1 MPSPHTGVA
10 LTDKIYDVLNDW
22 GIVEKLSSLTLD
34 NSSTNDIYH
43 NLIIECIS
51 EDEPM
56 RRMATR
62 MMGKFEKYWSNFN
75 ETLAIAVV
83 LDPWFKFEFME
94 WGYKKIYGSDAKPY
108 IEAIRRTL
116 FSLIDEYVQRS
127 SSTLGSSSV
136 ASQMNFMS
144 QESER
149 KLQAEVE
156 DETFYGNFDITG
168 EMDGELQKSEL
179 DAYLDEK
186 RIKRTEK
193 LDILSYWAKHHH
205 RYPILGSI
213 ARDFLCIP
221 ITTVA
226 SESAF
231 SCSGRIIDRFRNLVE
246 AIAEFQE
253 YTEDILNPNE
263 ANNLSMQGSNVVL

>member
-1 MPSPHTGVA
+1 M
-10 LTDKIYDVLNDW
+10 
-22 GIVEKLSSLTLD
+22 
-34 NSSTNDIYH
+34 
-43 NLIIECIS
+43 ECTC

-75 ETLAIAVV
+75 ETLAIVVV
-83 LDPWFKFEFME
+83 LDPRFKFEFVE

-108 IEAIRRTL
+108 IEAIHRRL
-116 FSLIDEYVQRS
+116 FSLFDDYIQRS
-127 SSTLGSSSV
+127 SFTLGSSSA
-136 ASQMNFMS
+136 ASQMNFVS

-149 KLQAEVE
+149 KVQGEVE
-156 DETFYGNFDITG
+156 DETFYGDFDITD
-168 EMDGELQKSEL
+168 EIDGALQKSEL

-193 LDILSYWAKHHH
+193 LDILSYWAKHHP
-205 RYPILGSI
+205 RYSILGSI
-213 ARDFLCIP
+213 ARDFLCIL

-231 SCSGRIIDRFRNLVE
+231 SCSGRIIDRFRSTIKNENAEALLCLRDWIYGEQDLVE

-253 YTEDILNPNE
+253 YTEDILNPND
-263 ANNLSMQGSNVVL
+263 ANNSSMQGSNVVL

>member
-1 MPSPHTGVA
+1 
-10 LTDKIYDVLNDW
+10 
-22 GIVEKLSSLTLD
+22 
-34 NSSTNDIYH
+34 
-43 NLIIECIS
+43 
-51 EDEPM
+51 
-56 RRMATR
+56 MATR

-83 LDPWFKFEFME
+83 LEPRFKFEFVE

-108 IEAIRRTL
+108 IEAIRRRL
-116 FSLIDEYVQRS
+116 FSLFDDYVQRS

-136 ASQMNFMS
+136 ASQMNFAS

-156 DETFYGNFDITG
+156 DKTFYGDFDITG
-168 EMDGELQKSEL
+168 EIDGALQKSEL

-186 RIKRTEK
+186 RIKRIEK
-193 LDILSYWAKHHH
+193 LDILSYWAKHHP

-231 SCSGRIIDRFRNLVE
+231 SCSGRIIDHFRSTIKNENAEALLCLRDWIYGEQDLVE

-253 YTEDILNPNE
+253 YTEDILNPND
-263 ANNLSMQGSNVVL
+263 ANNSSMQGSNVVL